1 MILVSACLLGENVR
15 YDGANTLNEELLEL
29 LKGKEILPICPEV
42 AGDLPVPRPPAEIVN
57 GDGNDVL
64 AGRARVENI
73 AGDDV
78 TPAFLKGARKVL
90 VGLDLQKIDFAI
102 LKSRSP
108 SCGIDQIYNGQF
120 NGQLREGPG
129 VTAAYLRSKGIE
141 VYSEEEPEKIKDR
154 IKE

>member
-1 MILVSACLLGENVR
+1 
-15 YDGANTLNEELLEL
+15 
-29 LKGKEILPICPEV
+29 
-42 AGDLPVPRPPAEIVN
+42 
-57 GDGNDVL
+57 
-64 AGRARVENI
+64 
-73 AGDDV
+73 
-78 TPAFLKGARKVL
+78 ARKVL

>member
-73 AGDDV
+73 A
-78 TPAFLKGARKVL
+78 
-90 VGLDLQKIDFAI
+90 
-102 LKSRSP
+102 
-108 SCGIDQIYNGQF
+108 
-120 NGQLREGPG
+120 
-129 VTAAYLRSKGIE
+129 
-141 VYSEEEPEKIKDR
+141 
-154 IKE
+154 